1 MFNLKTFPYLVTRN
15 KFTID
20 LVDLAS
26 LRTETLYSAQNTT
39 GTLSKLAIKTT
50 DDTLDIY
57 FTALDQQQK
66 SSLKSLSIPISLL

>member
-1 MFNLKTFPYLVTRN
+1 MFNLKTFPYLFTRN

-39 GTLSKLAIKTT
+39 GMLSKLAIKTT
-50 DDTLDIY
+50 DDTIDIY
-57 FTALDQQQK
+57 FTTLD
-66 SSLKSLSIPISLL
+66 